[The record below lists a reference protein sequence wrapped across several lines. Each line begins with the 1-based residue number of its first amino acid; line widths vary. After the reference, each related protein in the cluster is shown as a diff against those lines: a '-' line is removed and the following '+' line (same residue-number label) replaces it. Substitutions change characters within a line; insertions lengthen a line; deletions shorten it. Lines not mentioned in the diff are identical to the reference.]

1 MELIKVEE
9 NNVTLLE
16 DVANEFIRLDKLEKQ
31 VKEEKE
37 NLRSK
42 VLEELERNNIKKID
56 MTNLSITY
64 KEASTRET
72 FNSKRFREDNPELY
86 DEYIEFSP
94 VKSSLLIKVK

>member
-1 MELIKVEE
+1 MELIKIEE

-42 VLEELERNNIKKID
+42 VLEEVEKNNIKKID
-56 MTNLSITY
+56 MDTLSITY

-86 DEYIEFSP
+86 DEYVEFSP
-94 VKSSLLIKVK
+94 VKSSLLVKVK